1 MKKMSFPGLMI
12 VLLVCCSFLCLGDTI
27 YLKNGEKIQT
37 SYAKIVGNQI
47 VFSKFGGMISFPM
60 SLVDRIENDSYIEP
74 KQSSEG
80 APTSSTAPAPSTTRT
95 LPATSSSAQDSS
107 QNRLEMQKRN
117 DQYWTKRKEELTNR
131 LNEAEQKLQAARTNN
146 LALRYAGGAGLAQSS
161 QDVDALEK
169 EIAQLREQLANLED
183 DARKYG
189 ISPGVLRE

>member
-1 MKKMSFPGLMI
+1 MKKTSFPGLMI
-12 VLLVCCSFLCLGDTI
+12 VLLVCCSFICLGDTI

-37 SYAKIVGNQI
+37 SYAKVVGNQI
-47 VFSKFGGMISFPM
+47 VFSKFGGTISLPM
-60 SLVDRIENDSYIEP
+60 SLVDRIGSDNYIEP
-74 KQSSEG
+74 KQSSEA
-80 APTSSTAPAPSTTRT
+80 APTSSPVPAPSTTRT
-95 LPATSSSAQDSS
+95 LPATSSSAQNSID
-107 QNRLEMQKRN
+107 MQKRN